1 MKEEDEKCI
10 KAQFAYQTKGREATS
25 EAIFTAFRNFIAPL
39 EDGALTSALSGVC
52 SENRTRALAD
62 VALAGTNVVQA
73 VLVELLEVH
82 KQMAIGEDLIAQ
94 LSANLFRLCL
104 GSNVHLAWMRND
116 FIVQEIAGIFC
127 LPFVGERMDGRLDI
141 A

>member
-1 MKEEDEKCI
+1 LHI
-10 KAQFAYQTKGREATS
+10 KQKASE
-25 EAIFTAFRNFIAPL
+25 EAIFTAFGNFIAPL
-39 EDGALTSALSGVC
+39 ENGALTSALGGVC
-52 SENRTRALAD
+52 SENGTRAVAN

-73 VLVELLEVH
+73 VLVELLGIH

-104 GSNVHLAWMRND
+104 GSDVYLAWMRNN
-116 FIVQEIAGIFC
+116 FIVQKITGIFC